1 LGVVVRPL
9 NFTVRGVMGASSLL
23 AAILLAAPYVAQSG
37 ACLHYGAP
45 YVSLEGRI
53 TSVRSVTSS
62 GTPDNHW
69 YVDTVAPVCI
79 SGDGGVGDLDV
90 PTTQHIEFIAPGN
103 RSLGALDGQYL
114 TLTGEFMH
122 THIPHYHAYPIFQVA
137 SIKQRHA
144 TAP

>member
-1 LGVVVRPL
+1 
-9 NFTVRGVMGASSLL
+9 MGASGLL
-23 AAILLAAPYVAQSG
+23 TAILLAAPYVAQSG
-37 ACLHYGAP
+37 ACLHYGPP

-53 TSVRSVTSS
+53 TSVRSVTPS

-90 PTTQHIEFIAPGN
+90 PTTQHIEFTAPSN
-103 RSLGALDGQYL
+103 RNLGALDGQYV

-122 THIPHYHAYPIFQVA
+122 THIPTIMRTRYFKWLRLSNGMQPPPNN
-137 SIKQRHA
+137 RWRG
-144 TAP
+144 P